1 MNEQSRIDG
10 ITPDWPLTGV
20 VGVMTTT
27 RAGGVSQ
34 GSYAGLNLAAH
45 VGDAAAAVASNRQ
58 RLLAAIECDRISWL
72 EQVHGIDCVRTDRA
86 SAAALPRADAQW
98 TCEPGVAIAVLTADC
113 LPVVIAQR
121 NGLAIA
127 IAHAGW
133 RGLLAGVLGTTLR
146 TLPYAAADCIA
157 WIGPAI
163 SQQVYE
169 VGEDVATAVRQS
181 VAFSA
186 AAGSAAADIAA
197 APASNADASGILAA
211 GAREGK
217 YQLDLF
223 GLAARELAGLGIGAV
238 YCERICTAASAA
250 LYSYRRDGVTGRMA
264 TVAWL

>member
-1 MNEQSRIDG
+1 MNELLRIDG
-10 ITPDWPLTGV
+10 IKPDWPLTGV

-27 RAGGVSQ
+27 RGGGVSQ
-34 GSYAGLNLAAH
+34 GNYAGLNLAAH

-72 EQVHGIDCVRTDRA
+72 EQVHGTNCVRTDRA
-86 SAAALPRADAQW
+86 SAALLPRADAQW

-133 RGLLAGVLGTTLR
+133 RGLVAGVLGATLR
-146 TLPYAAADCIA
+146 ALPYAAADCIA

-186 AAGSAAADIAA
+186 AAGRAA
-197 APASNADASGILAA
+197 APASNAAASGILAA

-223 GLAARELAGLGIGAV
+223 GLAARELAGLGIGTV
-238 YCERICTAASAA
+238 YCERICTAASAT

>member
-1 MNEQSRIDG
+1 
-10 ITPDWPLTGV
+10 
-20 VGVMTTT
+20 
-27 RAGGVSQ
+27 
-34 GSYAGLNLAAH
+34 
-45 VGDAAAAVASNRQ
+45 
-58 RLLAAIECDRISWL
+58 
-72 EQVHGIDCVRTDRA
+72 
-86 SAAALPRADAQW
+86 
-98 TCEPGVAIAVLTADC
+98 VLTADC

-127 IAHAGW
+127 VAHAGW
-133 RGLLAGVLGTTLR
+133 RGLLAGVLGATLR

-186 AAGSAAADIAA
+186 AAGSAAAGSAAAGIAA
-197 APASNADASGILAA
+197 APASNAAASGILAA
-211 GAREGK
+211 GARDGK

-223 GLAARELAGLGIGAV
+223 GLAARELAGLGIGTV